1 MTAQDRLL
9 NNLLKAVEAY
19 NKENPKDK
27 ITPLQVLKIYFN
39 MDK

>member
-9 NNLLKAVEAY
+9 NNLLKAVEEY
-19 NKENPKDK
+19 NKQNEDK

>member
-9 NNLLKAVEAY
+9 NNLLKAVEEY
-19 NKENPKDK
+19 NKTYEQK

>member
-9 NNLLKAVEAY
+9 NNLLKAVEEY
-19 NKENPKDK
+19 NRVNENK
-27 ITPLQVLKIYFN
+27 ITPLEVLKIYLN

>member
-9 NNLLKAVEAY
+9 NNLLKAVAQY
-19 NKENPKDK
+19 NRENPKNK
-27 ITPLQVLKIYFN
+27 ITPLQVLKLYFN